1 MILLPCPLSEVD
13 ALCARY
19 HAYQGASE
27 VCVYSFGVYEGSD
40 LVAAY
45 AWQPPP
51 YGAARSVNP
60 HAPWSVLSLS
70 RMAAVPRSE
79 RALKHVSKP
88 LLRQMKRLI
97 DRTRWPSLVTY
108 SDEGL
113 GHTGYVYQ
121 CSGWT
126 PTRREEVNQYED
138 ASGRRTSPY
147 HNGKW
152 SKKDLA
158 FIGKAHVQRWEH
170 HQVPIE
176 ESARY
181 IADHGWVRVPIP
193 GKKWK
198 SGNQAFTVVKTPTV
212 AAP

>member
-1 MILLPCPLSEVD
+1 VILLPCPLAEVD

-19 HAYQGASE
+19 HAYQGASG
-27 VCVYSFGVYEGSD
+27 VSVYSFGVYEGSD

-51 YGAARSVNP
+51 YGSAKSVNP
-60 HAPWSVLSLS
+60 HAPWAVLSLS
-70 RMAAVPRSE
+70 RMVAVPRSE

-113 GHTGYVYQ
+113 GHDGYVYK

-138 ASGRRTSPY
+138 SDGRRTSPY
-147 HNGKW
+147 SNGEW
-152 SKKDLA
+152 SKQGLT
-158 FIGKAHVQRWEH
+158 FVGKAYIQRWEH
-170 HQVPIE
+170 HVVPVE
-176 ESARY
+176 DTARY
-181 IADHGWVRVPIP
+181 IEEHGWIREPIP
-193 GKKWK
+193 GKFWK
-198 SGNQAFTVVKTPTV
+198 SGKPAHRIVQRRV
-212 AAP
+212 ALT

>member
-19 HAYQGASE
+19 HAYRGASG
-27 VCVYSFGVYEGSD
+27 VSVYSFGVYEGSD

-51 YGAARSVNP
+51 FGTAKSVNP
-60 HAPWSVLSLS
+60 YAPWAVLALS
-70 RMAAVPRSE
+70 RMVAVPRSE
-79 RALKHVSKP
+79 RVLKHVSKP
-88 LLRQMKRLI
+88 LLRQMKHLI

-113 GHTGYVYQ
+113 GHNGYVYQ

-138 ASGRRTSPY
+138 PEGRRTSPY
-147 HNGKW
+147 NNGKW
-152 SKKDLA
+152 SKSGLT
-158 FIGKAHVQRWEH
+158 FVGKAHIQRWEH
-170 HQVPIE
+170 HAVLVE
-176 ESARY
+176 DTVGYMER
-181 IADHGWVRVPIP
+181 HGWVRMPIE

-198 SGNQAFTVVKTPTV
+198 SGNPAYRIVRRGL
-212 AAP
+212 ASD